1 MLTDSRFVRVIDGD
15 ESGKEDGE
23 KKENGKSE
31 PEVRLFV
38 GGLPDNCKEDDLM
51 EYVHTQASR
60 KNPNIFIRLEARVFI
75 RKRGL
80 ACGTGCSR
88 TASRRTPLCAAT
100 RSPPAGS
107 SRSRTRRRT
116 STRPSRRTVST
127 FTEANTFLPTKLCGL
142 PVGTTQWT
150 QYDLHWDT

>member
-51 EYVHTQASR
+51 EYVHTQ
-60 KNPNIFIRLEARVFI
+60 RLRERIQVFSSGW
-75 RKRGL
+75 RRGYL
-80 ACGTGCSR
+80 
-88 TASRRTPLCAAT
+88 
-100 RSPPAGS
+100 
-107 SRSRTRRRT
+107 
-116 STRPSRRTVST
+116 
-127 FTEANTFLPTKLCGL
+127 
-142 PVGTTQWT
+142 
-150 QYDLHWDT
+150 